1 MADNPVVTVFVQSL
15 WDVLKRQKE
24 LEDGSDGD
32 NSDGDNSDE
41 ERKSLTPKSSH
52 SDNNLATGSGS
63 GVEEVQF
70 GKDEEADLEAAE
82 SPDKEARL
90 RRKRVVGNHPL

>member
-32 NSDGDNSDE
+32 NSDE

-52 SDNNLATGSGS
+52 SDNKLATGSGS